1 MHKFLFLF
9 ESTSIQRNIF
19 FYNFL
24 PITENNIKELVVN
37 DDTYFHKK
45 MLSISEAYSTYSEK
59 NNFLKNIKYNFSFQ
73 HKDIEV
79 DTVVFS
85 GDISEKRVD
94 EVTKKI
100 KRNYD
105 AIFIFY
111 FNTSTKPISDKY
123 NNIYVECDEIPT
135 EISNIKQIL
144 KSPQN
149 KFITSG
155 IFDDFSHDRYYYN
168 HKLAFGYFYYL
179 LGFYHLGFDNINIEK
194 ENLLGSY
201 LKKGYRAQRD
211 ELYDRV
217 VEKFDNK
224 DKIKNYSFKFDNNIS
239 MALDLKFYFG
249 WMKNHITSF
258 TDYMRSLFILNF
270 ESDGPDEPNNHHIT
284 EKTVKSILFSKLNIP
299 SILFA
304 HQEILLKLK
313 EDGFWFLNFDFID
326 FDKLKKWQESDDE
339 REGAVIVD
347 NSVLKSAD
355 FILELD
361 KKFKGNKK
369 EIENYIVENYSDKL
383 QNNYKLFKNILNDID
398 IKEEV
403 FNTITKN
410 YKKWHNQNTHLI

>member
-1 MHKFLFLF
+1 MHKLLFLF
-9 ESTSIQRNIF
+9 ESTGIQKNIF

-24 PITENNIKELVVN
+24 PITENNIKEFVIN
-37 DDTYFHKK
+37 DDMYFRKK
-45 MLSISEAYSTYSEK
+45 MLSISEAYCTYSEK
-59 NNFLKNIKYNFSFQ
+59 NNFLKNITYNFSFQ
-73 HKDIEV
+73 HKDTEV
-79 DTVVFS
+79 DTVVFDS
-85 GDISEKRVD
+85 DFKHIDKVI
-94 EVTKKI
+94 KKI
-100 KRNYD
+100 KKNYD
-105 AIFIFY
+105 GIFVFY
-111 FNTSTKPISDKY
+111 FNTSMRPISDKH
-123 NNIYVECDEIPT
+123 NNIYIECDEIPT

-155 IFDDFSHDRYYYN
+155 IYNSFSHDRYYYN
-168 HKLAFGYFYYL
+168 YKLSFGYFYYL
-179 LGFYHLGFDNINIEK
+179 LGFYHLRFDKINIEK
-194 ENLLGSY
+194 ENLLGTY
-201 LKKGYRAQRD
+201 LKKGYRPQRD
-211 ELYDRV
+211 ELYDKV

-224 DKIKNYSFKFDNNIS
+224 DKIKNYSFMFDNNIS

-249 WMKNHITSF
+249 WMKNHTTSF

-270 ESDGPDEPNNHHIT
+270 ESDGPDVPNNHHIT

-304 HQEILLKLK
+304 HQEILIKLK

-326 FDKLKKWQESDDE
+326 FDKLKKWQESDDPV
-339 REGAVIVD
+339 EGAVIVD
-347 NSVLKSAD
+347 NSILKSVD

-369 EIENYIVENYSDKL
+369 EIEKYIVENYSDKL

-410 YKKWHNQNTHLI
+410 YKTWHNQNIHLI